1 MAPIAGG
8 LAAVTES
15 SPLSASLEE
24 LFLGRVRALPEDTQR
39 LVLLAAAD
47 SSGEPA
53 LVRRAAER
61 LRIGINVRLRPALI
75 SCSASNR
82 VLRSACL

>member
-1 MAPIAGG
+1 M
-8 LAAVTES
+8 VTES

-24 LFLGRVRALPEDTQR
+24 LFLGRVRALPEDTQM

-61 LRIGINVRLRPALI
+61 LRIGINAASAPGVERRFTPLRAAGCN
-75 SCSASNR
+75 SRASEAR
-82 VLRSACL
+82 